1 MEIGTQLVFSP
12 AIKRASHS
20 LFPDKSDHYCDVNM
34 CIDFLLSCTCSL
46 LNVLSAHCNLQLT
59 SLLVVCPDTLYS
71 VGLKTVIAE
80 LPRTTQIVAT
90 NASRNITGKL
100 VDAISRPVS
109 ETTWGYSSQHF
120 TAGWP
125 LFALVGPQPVCLTG
139 NTGHCWWPGAQI
151 WR

>member
-1 MEIGTQLVFSP
+1 MEIGTQLEFSP

-34 CIDFLLSCTCSL
+34 CIDFLLSYTCSL

-109 ETTWGYSSQHF
+109 ETT
-120 TAGWP
+120 
-125 LFALVGPQPVCLTG
+125 
-139 NTGHCWWPGAQI
+139 
-151 WR
+151 